1 VGRAGELA
9 VARGC
14 LSVGCGA
21 VVWGRYRQA
30 GKLLAAAAE
39 LADADRHPRIR
50 QQVEISQ
57 AQLDWFTGVWDG
69 LLERVSILAGRD
81 EPLALLGAVRLG
93 LWHLAQG
100 AHRRAEQHLGL
111 ALEQARRLGA
121 VDDVLEPAAGLGR
134 VRLAEGRAADA
145 VRETDEPIRTIATR
159 GIWVW
164 ATDVAPVRAEALV
177 AAGQVETAAGLV
189 SAYRR
194 GLRDCPA
201 PAGRA
206 ALLTCQAVLTEG
218 RGDRAGAAAGFA
230 EAAAAWERLPR
241 PYDALL
247 ARERQAR
254 CLLAA
259 GRCAPAVDLLYRTF
273 QGLSALG
280 ARGDAGRVAG
290 RLRECGVDAR
300 REWRRGRRGYG
311 DQLSPRELDVVR
323 LVATGATNREVAAAL
338 CRSPKTVAGQLSSAM
353 RKLGASSRTEVAVAA
368 LRAGILPD
376 TAGSGGHRA
385 GR

>member
-57 AQLDWFTGVWDG
+57 AQLDWFTGAWDG

-145 VRETDEPIRTIATR
+145 VRETDEPIRTIATK
-159 GIWVW
+159 GIWAW

-189 SAYRR
+189 SAYRL

-280 ARGDAGRVAG
+280 ARGDAVRVAG

-338 CRSPKTVAGQLSSAM
+338 CRSPKTVAGQLSSTM

-385 GR
+385 GQ